1 MRGSIAAHGG
11 SRHQDDPTPRPSC
24 RGGAGVE
31 EPGPGTWKVAAA
43 LFLLLFA
50 IYLLNFRQRGAG
62 DSIPTRRLPFSLL
75 REGNLNL
82 DEFTWERNLRGDLPY
97 FVHYHDGH
105 IYSVTTVATA
115 LVVTPLYVLP
125 AWWLS
130 HRGLAYDDVPARVLE
145 VVMER
150 IAAAIITALSAA
162 ALFLTLC
169 RLTTRRWAIA
179 LTLIYGLGTST
190 WSISSQALWNHGLAQ
205 LTLATVR
212 RRPRGRWSW
221 PAGRRA
227 SVAVVHRRRSSPPWS
242 SSSSPCGTGRASSTS
257 PACQR
262 SSASRCWRTTTRSS
276 APRSAATA
284 ASRTSTAR
292 CRWVSLDCWSARTAA
307 CSSSRRSWR
316 SPCGARCGCGG
327 WRRRRGFAG

>member
-1 MRGSIAAHGG
+1 MAA
-11 SRHQDDPTPRPSC
+11 RARIKTTPTPRPVV
-24 RGGAGVE
+24 RAPAPAPVV

-97 FVHYHDGH
+97 YVHYHDGH
-105 IYSVTTVATA
+105 IYSVSTVATA

-162 ALFLTLC
+162 A
-169 RLTTRRWAIA
+169 A
-179 LTLIYGLGTST
+179 LPHVVPSDHAALGD
-190 WSISSQALWNHGLAQ
+190 
-205 LTLATVR
+205 
-212 RRPRGRWSW
+212 
-221 PAGRRA
+221 RA
-227 SVAVVHRRRSSPPWS
+227 DAHLRARHQHVVDLESGAV
-242 SSSSPCGTGRASSTS
+242 
-257 PACQR
+257 
-262 SSASRCWRTTTRSS
+262 
-276 APRSAATA
+276 
-284 ASRTSTAR
+284 
-292 CRWVSLDCWSARTAA
+292 
-307 CSSSRRSWR
+307 
-316 SPCGARCGCGG
+316 GARARPAHVGDPLPS
-327 WRRRRGFAG
+327 F